1 MEKKATTTKEKRT
14 TGKKQSQKKLPTAMP
29 TLLQAIERVVEL
41 SRDSKL
47 SDDFFLQA
55 SVEIGFLCDNFGIS
69 EVQAVLFCV
78 CMERG
83 PRRVDYDDLAH
94 HLDLSK
100 IRILRYASD
109 IDALVHR
116 RLLRYRDAKEEDDFD
131 VPVPVIRS
139 LKHNEVYEQPKRTGL
154 DCSELFDLLRE
165 WFDDL
170 NNSAISEDDLNGEIE
185 ALFKENKQVGFARQM
200 LDIHVTRESRLLLTL
215 FCHLLVNED
224 DNDVRF
230 GQMENVF
237 ANHARFNRVR
247 GLLRSGEHELMQANL
262 IEHRCEDGIADPNRY
277 SMTEHAKRTLLAEMN
292 VATPSEKVADV
303 LRAQDLTEKPMYYTR
318 QNEKQVTELS
328 SFFQDEQYRQIR
340 QRMQQRGFRNGFA
353 CLFYGGPGTGK
364 TETVYQLA
372 RQTGRDIMIVDVPKI
387 KSKWVGDSEK
397 NIKALFDRY
406 RELVSRAGDEKPAP
420 ILLFN
425 EADAI
430 IGIRKEGA
438 QSAVDKMENSIQ
450 NIILQ
455 EMETLDGIM
464 IATTNL
470 ADNLDTAFERRFL
483 YKIQFD
489 KPDAT
494 VRAKIWQTMIPEL
507 TETDSTALAESYE
520 LSGGQIENVARKY
533 AINCILH
540 GDSANQLQVLRD
552 YCNNERLC
560 TKRESRRVGF

>member
-1 MEKKATTTKEKRT
+1 MEKKTTTMSEKKT
-14 TGKKQSQKKLPTAMP
+14 TSKKTAAKKMPVMP
-29 TLLQAIERVVEL
+29 TLLQAIERVVEMSKGSCL
-41 SRDSKL
+41 SERFMTEAAPEIQFL
-47 SDDFFLQA
+47 SE
-55 SVEIGFLCDNFGIS
+55 SFGITD
-69 EVQAVLFCV
+69 VQAVLFCI

-83 PRRVDYDDLAH
+83 PRNVDYNDFAF

-100 IRILRYASD
+100 IRVLSYAND
-109 IDALVHR
+109 IDALVRR
-116 RLLRYRDAKEEDDFD
+116 RLLRYRDVKDEDDFD
-131 VPVPVIRS
+131 VPAVVIRY
-139 LKHNEVYEQPKRTGL
+139 LKRNEVYQLPKRTEL
-154 DCSELFDLLRE
+154 DCSEMFEVLRD

-170 NNSAISEDDLNGEIE
+170 NNSAISPKDLCNEINE
-185 ALFKENKQVGFARQM
+185 LFKANKQVSFARQM
-200 LDIHVTRESRLLLTL
+200 LEMSFSGESRMLLTL

-230 GQMENVF
+230 SQMEDVF
-237 ANHARFNRVR
+237 SHQARFNYVR
-247 GLLRSGEHELMQANL
+247 GLLRSGEHELMKANY
-262 IEHRCEDGIADPNRY
+262 IEHRCEDGVADPNRY
-277 SMTEHAKRTLLAEMN
+277 RMTEHAKRTLLAEMN
-292 VATPSEKVADV
+292 VATPSEKVADM
-303 LRAQDLTEKPMYYTR
+303 LRPQDLG
-318 QNEKQVTELS
+318 EKQMFYSAENQKQVDELS
-328 SFFQDEQYRQIR
+328 SFFCDEQYRQIR

-372 RQTGRDIMIVDVPKI
+372 RKTGRDIMIVDVPKI

-533 AINCILH
+533 AINSILH
-540 GDSANQLQVLRD
+540 GDSADQLHVLRD
-552 YCNNERLC
+552 YCNSERLC
-560 TKRESRRVGF
+560 TKRELRRVGF